1 MKDKLSAFWSGFK
14 DKWSSLAKN
23 LRIFIITAVSVVIVA
38 AIVLAIVLNQKGYTA
53 IYTGLDS
60 EESSQVVSAIN
71 ELGITDVKM
80 GTDGS
85 ISVPSDQADNVRMQL
100 SIQGYPKSTF
110 NFDVWNSGIGIWSTD
125 TEKKVLQIQQLQT
138 HLMKAIN
145 TISAVKNSYVIITMP
160 ENSNYVISTDSEE
173 PRVSVKLDLKNGA
186 QLTSDQ
192 VEGIYALVLNSL
204 PGLERENISIL
215 DSGGKLLSGEN
226 TTVEEDVLYQ
236 SRLNFQEQM
245 QSLLKSQLNDTLK
258 KLYKDY
264 TINVNVKLNYDN
276 SKSEYTIYTP
286 SVAEDGT
293 SGGMIESSTKNE
305 GWGGIGS
312 LSGVVGTTSN
322 SDISP
327 NYPTIT
333 GDGDN
338 QYYYQNSITVKRLV
352 NTEIRQLEK
361 NGYSVDKITAAVTVD
376 QVNMLEADKEQLR
389 EVIAFA
395 IGADVAN
402 VTVANYPFVINGN
415 NGTNGGG
422 NTINR
427 GGSVDWTVYIILLLG
442 LLVLALLIVAILT
455 SNAKKKKRAKARAK
469 AAAAQAAAAQA
480 AQDYAA
486 QAKAQAEAIFE
497 KSRSDGFAKGHEDG
511 YAAGLD
517 KCRDMLS
524 EIKRLSEQMVS
535 DKAEL
540 FDSYEVEIFDTV
552 MEIVNRITLNSL
564 GQKDKAVIKKT
575 IKEAGKS
582 FRGSEY
588 VKLTLSKTDVSEEMA
603 ADTDYFKKLFT
614 NVKNVEVEVLKDAP
628 SGTVIIDN
636 GSEITDAGIQT
647 QLKMIEELGRGKYR
661 RAPSRKKADKQEETA
676 AKAETDNDGGEEQ
689 SE

>member
-23 LRIFIITAVSVVIVA
+23 LRIFIITAVSAVIVA

-160 ENSNYVISTDSEE
+160 ENSNYVISTDNEE

-215 DSGGKLLSGEN
+215 DSDGKLLSGEN

-327 NYPTIT
+327 NYPTIK

-376 QVNMLEADKEQLR
+376 QINMLEADKEQLR

-415 NGTNGGG
+415 NGTNGNG

-480 AQDYAA
+480 AQESAALSFEPQPQPDEEFNIQHLDDYDKECGS
-486 QAKAQAEAIFE
+486 QEGNQGFLTH
-497 KSRSDGFAKGHEDG
+497 KSR
-511 YAAGLD
+511 
-517 KCRDMLS
+517 CRCSAHTFYD
-524 EIKRLSEQMVS
+524 EKRRM
-535 DKAEL
+535 
-540 FDSYEVEIFDTV
+540 I
-552 MEIVNRITLNSL
+552 
-564 GQKDKAVIKKT
+564 
-575 IKEAGKS
+575 
-582 FRGSEY
+582 
-588 VKLTLSKTDVSEEMA
+588 LTA
-603 ADTDYFKKLFT
+603 
-614 NVKNVEVEVLKDAP
+614 
-628 SGTVIIDN
+628 
-636 GSEITDAGIQT
+636 
-647 QLKMIEELGRGKYR
+647 
-661 RAPSRKKADKQEETA
+661 
-676 AKAETDNDGGEEQ
+676 
-689 SE
+689 

>member
-173 PRVSVKLDLKNGA
+173 PRVSVKLDLKNDA

-215 DSGGKLLSGEN
+215 DSDGKLLSGEN

-312 LSGVVGTTSN
+312 LSVVVVATSDQPAMMRN
-322 SDISP
+322 KCPMTATAIAEYFCSQGKDVLLMMDNLTRFAMAQREIGLSTGEP
-327 NYPTIT
+327 PVARGYTPSIYAAMPKLLERAGNFEKGSIT
-333 GDGDN
+333 GIYAVLVEGDDTNEPISDTVRGIIDGHIVLSRKIAA
-338 QYYYQNSITVKRLV
+338 QNHYPAIDILPSISRLMSAIADPEH
-352 NTEIRQLEK
+352 NKAAGKLRNLLALYNNNADLISIGAYKKGTNPALDEAIK
-361 NGYSVDKITAAVTVD
+361 KIDKINDFLMQGMYESFSMEDTIKLLKAAV
-376 QVNMLEADKEQLR
+376 
-389 EVIAFA
+389 
-395 IGADVAN
+395 
-402 VTVANYPFVINGN
+402 
-415 NGTNGGG
+415 
-422 NTINR
+422 
-427 GGSVDWTVYIILLLG
+427 S
-442 LLVLALLIVAILT
+442 
-455 SNAKKKKRAKARAK
+455 
-469 AAAAQAAAAQA
+469 
-480 AQDYAA
+480 
-486 QAKAQAEAIFE
+486 
-497 KSRSDGFAKGHEDG
+497 
-511 YAAGLD
+511 
-517 KCRDMLS
+517 
-524 EIKRLSEQMVS
+524 
-535 DKAEL
+535 
-540 FDSYEVEIFDTV
+540 
-552 MEIVNRITLNSL
+552 
-564 GQKDKAVIKKT
+564 
-575 IKEAGKS
+575 
-582 FRGSEY
+582 
-588 VKLTLSKTDVSEEMA
+588 
-603 ADTDYFKKLFT
+603 
-614 NVKNVEVEVLKDAP
+614 
-628 SGTVIIDN
+628 
-636 GSEITDAGIQT
+636 
-647 QLKMIEELGRGKYR
+647 
-661 RAPSRKKADKQEETA
+661 
-676 AKAETDNDGGEEQ
+676 
-689 SE
+689 

>member
-215 DSGGKLLSGEN
+215 DSDGKLLSGEN

-327 NYPTIT
+327 NYPTIK
-333 GDGDN
+333 GDDDN

-376 QVNMLEADKEQLR
+376 QINMLEADKEQLR

-415 NGTNGGG
+415 NGTNGNG

-455 SNAKKKKRAKARAK
+455 SNAKKKKRAKG
-469 AAAAQAAAAQA
+469 
-480 AQDYAA
+480 
-486 QAKAQAEAIFE
+486 
-497 KSRSDGFAKGHEDG
+497 KSQGGGRTGSGGTSGAGICRSQPQPDEEFNIQH
-511 YAAGLD
+511 LD
-517 KCRDMLS
+517 EYDDESKSAVLKK
-524 EIKRLSEQMVS
+524 EIKDFSR
-535 DKAEL
+535 
-540 FDSYEVEIFDTV
+540 T
-552 MEIVNRITLNSL
+552 NP
-564 GQKDKAVIKKT
+564 
-575 IKEAGKS
+575 
-582 FRGSEY
+582 
-588 VKLTLSKTDVSEEMA
+588 DVVAQLIRSMM
-603 ADTDYFKKLFT
+603 
-614 NVKNVEVEVLKDAP
+614 KN
-628 SGTVIIDN
+628 
-636 GSEITDAGIQT
+636 
-647 QLKMIEELGRGKYR
+647 
-661 RAPSRKKADKQEETA
+661 
-676 AKAETDNDGGEEQ
+676 GE
-689 SE
+689 

>member
-1 MKDKLSAFWSGFK
+1 MKDKLSAFWNGFK
-14 DKWSSLAKN
+14 NKWNSLAKN
-23 LRIFIITAVSVVIVA
+23 LRIFIITAVSVVVVA

-110 NFDVWNSGIGIWSTD
+110 NFDVWNNGIGIWSTD

-160 ENSNYVISTDSEE
+160 ENNNYVISTDSED
-173 PRVSVKLDLKNGA
+173 PRVSVKLDLKKDA

-192 VEGIYALVLNSL
+192 AEGIYALVLNSL
-204 PGLERENISIL
+204 PGLERDNISIL
-215 DSGGKLLSGEN
+215 DTDGKLLTGEN

-245 QSLLKSQLNDTLK
+245 QNLLKSQLNDTLK

-264 TINVNVKLNYDN
+264 TINVNVTLNYDN

-286 SVAEDGT
+286 SIAEDGT

-312 LSGVVGTTSN
+312 LSGVVGTTRN

-327 NYPTIT
+327 NYPTIK

-338 QYYYQNSITVKRLV
+338 EYYYQNSITVKRLV

-389 EVIAFA
+389 QVIAFA

-415 NGTNGGG
+415 NGANGNG

-427 GGSVDWTVYIILLLG
+427 GGNVDWTVYIIILLG
-442 LLVLALLIVAILT
+442 LLVVALLIVAILT
-455 SNAKKKKRAKARAK
+455 SNAKKKKRARAK
-469 AAAAQAAAAQA
+469 AKAIAAQAAAAQA
-480 AQDYAA
+480 AQESAALSFEPQPQPDEEFNIQHLDDYDD
-486 QAKAQAEAIFE
+486 ES
-497 KSRSDGFAKGHEDG
+497 KSAVLK
-511 YAAGLD
+511 
-517 KCRDMLS
+517 K
-524 EIKRLSEQMVS
+524 EIKEFSH
-535 DKAEL
+535 
-540 FDSYEVEIFDTV
+540 T
-552 MEIVNRITLNSL
+552 NP
-564 GQKDKAVIKKT
+564 
-575 IKEAGKS
+575 
-582 FRGSEY
+582 
-588 VKLTLSKTDVSEEMA
+588 DVVAQLIRSMMR
-603 ADTDYFKKLFT
+603 
-614 NVKNVEVEVLKDAP
+614 
-628 SGTVIIDN
+628 SGN
-636 GSEITDAGIQT
+636 
-647 QLKMIEELGRGKYR
+647 
-661 RAPSRKKADKQEETA
+661 
-676 AKAETDNDGGEEQ
+676 
-689 SE
+689 